1 MTVLLLLA
9 MYCAVGQAVAAGRVF
24 QRIVSLYPAHTE
36 NLCRLG
42 AEERIIGISTS
53 DDYPPRI
60 LDRPR
65 FSYRE
70 DAEKVMAVR
79 PDLVLVRPMIARGY
93 APWVEK
99 LQRAG
104 ITVISMQPG
113 TIEEMFAYW
122 QQLGELTGREEKARE
137 MIAAFQGEVKK
148 IGAKVATIPVVTR
161 KKVYFEAIHRKMKT
175 FAPESMA
182 IFCLQTAGGVN
193 VAADAEPVRNSNI
206 AAYGKERILARGHE
220 IDLFLAQQG
229 RMNRVTKEEIMEEPG
244 FAAINAVAAGRVF
257 PVDETLVSRP
267 TMRLL
272 EGIETIHSILYGTTR

>member
-1 MTVLLLLA
+1 MTALLILA
-9 MYCAVGQAVAAGRVF
+9 TTCAVGQAADTGRVF
-24 QRIVSLYPAHTE
+24 DRIVSLYPAHTE

-42 AEERIIGISTS
+42 ADGKIVGISAS

-113 TIEEMFAYW
+113 TIREMFAYW
-122 QQLGELTGREEKARE
+122 QRLGELTGREEKARE
-137 MIAAFQGEVKK
+137 MVAAFQSGVEKMEM
-148 IGAKVATIPVVTR
+148 KVATIPMAER

-182 IFCLQTAGGVN
+182 IFCLQTAGGIN
-193 VAADAEPVRNSNI
+193 AAPDADPVHGSNI

-220 IDLFLAQQG
+220 IDMFLAQQG
-229 RMNRVTKEEIMEEPG
+229 RMNRVTKKEIMEEPG
-244 FAAINAVAAGRVF
+244 FTAINAVAAGQVF
-257 PVDETLVSRP
+257 PVDEVLVSRP

-272 EGIETIHSILYGTTR
+272 EGIATIHTLLYGTGR